1 MINPTQFNV
10 SEILRALVLGV
21 VQGATEFI
29 PVSSSAHLVIM
40 PWLAGW
46 PDPSLLFDTVLHWG
60 TLLALLLVF
69 WRELWAIF
77 IATLQSIGR
86 RSLADP
92 NARLGWYIVVGT
104 LPAVGIGYFFEGF
117 FETLYSDAAAAGRAL
132 FITALLLTGSELL
145 ARRRARGVDLTSVSW
160 DQAIAIGFAQAVAL
174 VPGIS
179 RSGSTIAMGLGIG
192 LRREAA
198 ARYSFLLG
206 IPAVFGAGLLQLLQ
220 ALDTDPT
227 EVTAHLPAL
236 VVGFIASAL
245 VGYLVIRWLL
255 AYLRSHTLYVFAV
268 YCLLLGALVVALA
281 SV

>member
-1 MINPTQFNV
+1 MTNMTPFNV
-10 SEILRALVLGV
+10 IEILRALVLGV

-29 PVSSSAHLVIM
+29 PVSSSAHLVIV

-77 IATLQSIGR
+77 IATLQSLAR

-104 LPAVGIGYFFEGF
+104 LPVVAIGFFFEDF
-117 FETLYSDAAAAGRAL
+117 FEALFSDAAAAGRAL
-132 FITALLLTGSELL
+132 FITALLLAGSELL
-145 ARRRARGVDLTSVSW
+145 TRRRSRGVELGRMRW
-160 DQAIAIGFAQAVAL
+160 DQAIAIGLAQAVAL

-198 ARYSFLLG
+198 ARYSFLLS
-206 IPAVFGAGLLQLLQ
+206 IPAVLGAGVLQLLQ
-220 ALDTDPT
+220 ALDVNPT
-227 EVTAHLPAL
+227 EVTAQLPAL
-236 VVGFIASAL
+236 VAGFIASTL

-268 YCLLLGALVVALA
+268 YCLLLGVLVVAL
-281 SV
+281 SSF